1 MRDVLESK
9 TYHLEF
15 EEFEKRNFK
24 MFKGINKYDLV
35 YFGDKN
41 EKDEFWICSKHYL
54 VGRYVFA
61 CRKMNSKNLKL
72 PGYYEFTFDNE
83 KIVERYFDE
92 KSKLH
97 SYDDYPGEILF
108 KNGKPFRKIWYDHG
122 VATRKEGLPY
132 LIAIDENGNG
142 FEYYGRS
149 GKLNNT
155 FGSSIK
161 FYENG
166 EIKDI
171 TIDSFMDDEQ
181 FFTRA
186 RDGIIQKIIQNQDV
200 NVDSISG
207 ATFSSNGIKESV
219 ANALGI
225 SYTNTN
231 SDVKQEGPGGNHKN
245 RR

>member
-166 EIKDI
+166 EIKDEC
-171 TIDSFMDDEQ
+171 FYKNG
-181 FFTRA
+181 RRVK
-186 RDGIIQKIIQNQDV
+186 RDVIMCPVEKVLNRSVVKGINRIKNKNTLELYKKIAEFYSIEDV
-200 NVDSISG
+200 LEICNSRLVM
-207 ATFSSNGIKESV
+207 IK
-219 ANALGI
+219 L
-225 SYTNTN
+225 
-231 SDVKQEGPGGNHKN
+231 EGK
-245 RR
+245 